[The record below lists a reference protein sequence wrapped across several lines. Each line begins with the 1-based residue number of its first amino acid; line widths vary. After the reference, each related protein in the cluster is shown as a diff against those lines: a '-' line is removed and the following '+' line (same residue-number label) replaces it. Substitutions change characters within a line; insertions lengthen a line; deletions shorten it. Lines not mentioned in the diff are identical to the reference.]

1 MVAVFTR
8 KITDDLTSLVKQ
20 IDGVVAKNKEKKMCA
35 FVVLLSD
42 EADAD
47 EAKLKELA
55 TKHDIK
61 TTPLTVF
68 EGVAGPPNY
77 KIAKDADVTVLMW
90 QRQKVT
96 VNHAF
101 RKDELD
107 KKAIAAVV
115 ADTSKILGSNSLLK

>member
-1 MVAVFTR
+1 MFTR
-8 KITDDLTSLVKQ
+8 KITEDLTSLVKQ

-61 TTPLTVF
+61 ATPLTVF

-77 KIAKDADVTVLMW
+77 KIAKDADTTVLLW
-90 QRQKVT
+90 RGQKVV
-96 VNHAF
+96 VNHAY

-115 ADTSKILGSNSLLK
+115 ADTSKILGSDSLLK